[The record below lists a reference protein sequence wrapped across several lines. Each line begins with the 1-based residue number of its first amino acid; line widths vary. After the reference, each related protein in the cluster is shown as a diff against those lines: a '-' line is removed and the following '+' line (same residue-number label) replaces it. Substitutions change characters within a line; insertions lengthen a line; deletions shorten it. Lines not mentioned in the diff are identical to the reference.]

1 MVITAIVIAA
11 IYIAGAIIIQM
22 RNILII
28 VIVVGLSTNKWDTN
42 DYYVKKE
49 NVCCSTSH
57 SLHTVWLTFHFL
69 IMNITITAAI

>member
-11 IYIAGAIIIQM
+11 IYIAGAIIM
-22 RNILII
+22 CNIFII

-42 DYYVKKE
+42 DYYVEKE